1 MIVLPCGPET
11 LDREARRGALKSG
24 QRCIPRKTAVSTMQ
38 TQKKTT
44 EYTRDAPEAGGS
56 DTVALCVLGEAR
68 RAGGGR
74 LLRLSCQEAVSEL
87 STVREAKGKG
97 RTSESQQKETVEA
110 PKFWK
115 AKRQVPKVRVCAW
128 FGSTSK
134 FAAVSRG
141 AAVSIRIPTMA

>member
-1 MIVLPCGPET
+1 MT
-11 LDREARRGALKSG
+11 ARRGALKSG
-24 QRCIPRKTAVSTMQ
+24 QRCGPRKNRVSTTQ

-44 EYTRDAPEAGGS
+44 EYTRDAPEASGS
-56 DTVALCVLGEAR
+56 DTVALRVLREAR
-68 RAGGGR
+68 RAGGR
-74 LLRLSCQEAVSEL
+74 CLLRLSCHVAVSREL
-87 STVREAKGKG
+87 STVGEAEGKG
-97 RTSESQQKETVEA
+97 RTSASQQKETVEA

-128 FGSTSK
+128 FDSTSK